1 MLLQYAMKIGLGRRS
16 SVNPNRIEWQY
27 SDLVFSAGISDR
39 SLRNYRNS
47 GELPSTTTFKRLL
60 SVLLAEEGADAK
72 AWELAFIE
80 AWVREGLDINIATS
94 VPQASQMGAGKKIVP
109 SAERF
114 SDRQQRNRKVG
125 AIVSLT
131 NLESGAYAPRDVAPS
146 T

>member
-94 VPQASQMGAGKKIVP
+94 VPQASQMVIPPFLTGCGRRTYAAIFSFWAGVMP
-109 SAERF
+109 PMPMFGR
-114 SDRQQRNRKVG
+114 
-125 AIVSLT
+125 SL
-131 NLESGAYAPRDVAPS
+131 L
-146 T
+146 